1 MIAPRPSRRFSL
13 PFIICPR
20 LSAVVR
26 HLISTMALLG
36 QCCVAAVGY
45 LATRFRLA
53 GCPLKLGHLP
63 TELDRFDLL
72 FLQRANIV
80 TNTAKDLSE
89 RTKWTIREGNDTM
102 TLSSRTALVTG
113 GGSGI

>member
-80 TNTAKDLSE
+80 TNTRE
-89 RTKWTIREGNDTM
+89 RFVQADEWTIQEGNDTM
-102 TLSSRTALVTG
+102 KLTS
-113 GGSGI
+113 